1 MKKIICILLILSLTA
16 CSSNK
21 ISKSPHELLLS
32 IKNYTCELTI
42 SFFSNKNSNEYLA
55 YQTYSSEGIYS
66 MEFLDDEGL
75 KIDYQNSNL
84 NIISN
89 VSNIPIEVKE
99 YIEINKNPLFLSYF
113 INTYFNLEN
122 SNNIK
127 STNDSIEIILAN
139 NNAYL
144 YSAKLQFKNN
154 RPHSLT
160 YFDKNGN
167 VKVNIIYNE
176 FTSIA

>member
-1 MKKIICILLILSLTA
+1 
-16 CSSNK
+16 
-21 ISKSPHELLLS
+21 
-32 IKNYTCELTI
+32 
-42 SFFSNKNSNEYLA
+42 
-55 YQTYSSEGIYS
+55 

-89 VSNIPIEVKE
+89 VSNIPIELKE

-127 STNDSIEIILAN
+127 STNDSIELILAN

-176 FTSIA
+176 FTSIAWCKTS